1 MNTYTHEYITKQ
13 ALKDI
18 ETDIDFNTLNNDLT
32 SQAIKEIIVKGA
44 LAPDEDETDGT
55 FKYHFYNPATR
66 KNFKG
71 ERISALTQ
79 CINHFIQAIN
89 LYPIN
94 FEKSLDELGRSIH
107 YIEDLN
113 TPVHTFYEDTFDAVT
128 KAPLHLYFE
137 NQCETVLKILDFPK
151 HEVLTNYSLGL
162 AITPLKEVCK
172 YSAMQANLNFKQWQD
187 KLITLDECCISSLRH
202 CYLNAKGVI
211 LKYLMEVGII

>member
-1 MNTYTHEYITKQ
+1 MNTYTHKLIT
-13 ALKDI
+13 
-18 ETDIDFNTLNNDLT
+18 E
-32 SQAIKEIIVKGA
+32 QAINDIILEIGGTELINESPKQIIIKGA

-79 CINHFIQAIN
+79 CITHFGYALELYSIN
-89 LYPIN
+89 LK
-94 FEKSLDELGRSIH
+94 KSLDELGRAVH

-137 NQCETVLKILDFPK
+137 EQCEKELKTLEFPK
-151 HEVLTNYSLGL
+151 HEVITNYSLGL
-162 AITPLKEVCK
+162 AITALKDVCK

-187 KLITLDECCISSLRH
+187 KSITLSECCESSLRL
-202 CYLNAKGVI
+202 CYVNAKGVI
-211 LKYLMEVGII
+211 LKYLMKVGII